1 MGLLASNKVTQRN
14 MALPSLPASGLHL
27 KDLLEL
33 CLKTAVIVSYL
44 FHAVICHFSERSV
57 SGWTQGQDPKLCKH
71 GGNSCSGNLLDQ
83 VSADTCSTLATG
95 KGLQD
100 SSTECLP
107 PCTAVCNHQHSFLL
121 VRASRYFQSPFLTS
135 LVILLSCPCVC
146 VGGDDLLLHSQECS
160 LKEFFSPENNTIT
173 KKPGWEH
180 SHVVSR
186 KQCLWRLWAREL
198 RMNSYTFHRLIYG
211 KRSKQSERADIYSKE
226 CFPGHRPTSCRAN

>member
-1 MGLLASNKVTQRN
+1 

-44 FHAVICHFSERSV
+44 FHAVICHLSERSV

-83 VSADTCSTLATG
+83 VSADTRSTLATG

-146 VGGDDLLLHSQECS
+146 GLGGLASPQSGVLIKRVL
-160 LKEFFSPENNTIT
+160 FS
-173 KKPGWEH
+173 
-180 SHVVSR
+180 
-186 KQCLWRLWAREL
+186 
-198 RMNSYTFHRLIYG
+198 
-211 KRSKQSERADIYSKE
+211 
-226 CFPGHRPTSCRAN
+226 

>member
-146 VGGDDLLLHSQECS
+146 GGGGRLASPQSGVLIKRVL
-160 LKEFFSPENNTIT
+160 FSWKQHNN
-173 KKPGWEH
+173 KKT
-180 SHVVSR
+180 
-186 KQCLWRLWAREL
+186 RLGAQPCGFQKTVL
-198 RMNSYTFHRLIYG
+198 MKTLG
-211 KRSKQSERADIYSKE
+211 
-226 CFPGHRPTSCRAN
+226 